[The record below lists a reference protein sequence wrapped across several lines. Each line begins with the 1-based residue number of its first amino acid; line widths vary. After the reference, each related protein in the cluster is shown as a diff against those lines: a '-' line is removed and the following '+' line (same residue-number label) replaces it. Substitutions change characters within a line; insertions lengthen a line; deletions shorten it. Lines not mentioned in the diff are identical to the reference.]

1 MSIEDIESSTS
12 GTYVSQP
19 EVTKPEADKPSAIKK
34 RDIRESTISGKF
46 TIPNI
51 QAIQKSC

>member
-12 GTYVSQP
+12 GTYVSQ
-19 EVTKPEADKPSAIKK
+19 ADKPSAIKK